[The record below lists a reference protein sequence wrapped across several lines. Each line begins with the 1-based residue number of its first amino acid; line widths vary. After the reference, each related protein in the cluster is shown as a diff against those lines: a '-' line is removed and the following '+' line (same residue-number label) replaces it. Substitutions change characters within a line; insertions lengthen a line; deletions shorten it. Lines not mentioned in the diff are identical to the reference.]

1 MALSTARWTAPAAFA
16 LHLLLAL
23 FLLRDGAEPGR
34 VLVAGEPLARS
45 LPWSAVLADEAPRNH
60 YAGDQ
65 VRVAYPYLLEAARVY
80 AGEASW
86 SWTSRGGGGQPW
98 VGNMSSAMFHPLTA
112 LAAVLPVA
120 RVPWVA
126 GVLVLA
132 LSAQFTFLFLRRRD
146 ASPGAALAGSL
157 AFGFGGHQVLWLQ
170 YAHSHTLLALPFCFW
185 AVELVVQDR
194 SRRRVALLAAGFA
207 LLVLGGHPETAWS
220 AGAVAGLWALYRL
233 WDAHG
238 RFLVLVAVLLGAAL
252 AAVQWMP
259 FLEYALQSHGLWLRR
274 AEAARGGAGVSLGAA
289 SIYALFLLAALALLR
304 LSAEGGLVKRVLAVA
319 AGVLA
324 LVMARRMGLAV
335 SAVVPLL
342 PDLYGSPADGGAFHG
357 AQDYPGLNSA
367 YAGALPVLLLPV
379 GALLGLGG
387 GFVRFFAV
395 AALLLWGAAFH
406 LPAVEGLVRNLP
418 GFAQLEK
425 TRLLG
430 PVGFL
435 VACGGALVLDALCRT
450 QLKPGV
456 RGAGLRVAL
465 TCALVLGGA
474 ALVLRVPV
482 DPHGGRTV
490 VAGLVEPQPRDVFD
504 GTAPVTIAFDLP
516 RPAEDLRVMV
526 DGRVLRSGP
535 AQASLPGQPIQVR
548 YDAQRGEEGR
558 KRLRVEA
565 EVGGRVQVIAD
576 QPLILRRE
584 RRVAARDVACVL
596 AAALLAL
603 LLCGR
608 RRAWG
613 PAAAVVLV
621 AADVLSFGD
630 GWNAATPAAGLYPP
644 TRTGEFLRGQPG
656 PFRIWTEGNV
666 LPPDTQFAEG
676 LDHVLS
682 ADSLGYHRT
691 YQWLLAAQV
700 DMDAC
705 ATFSMSR
712 ETVDYAHPLFDTL
725 DVRYVLTDPGTDLS
739 DVPGLRLAHEG
750 EARAWE
756 NTDSAGR
763 AWVVGQALDLRTDDP
778 VRRAELA
785 ASRPDPRVTALL
797 EQPPPALGGRGSAR
811 VLRHLGSEVHVQV
824 ECDGPVLLVLA
835 ENRGPGWTASVD
847 GGPERP
853 TLACDVAWQAVEVPA
868 GSHAVVFRLASPAL
882 RWGAGISA
890 FAALLWLLLLLLPR
904 HLS

>member
-1 MALSTARWTAPAAFA
+1 VALSTARWTAPAAFV

-23 FLLRDGAEPGR
+23 FLLRDGARPGH
-34 VLVAGEPLARS
+34 VLVAGESLARS
-45 LPWSAVLADEAPRNH
+45 LPWSAVLPDEPARNRFV
-60 YAGDQ
+60 GDQ
-65 VRVAYPYLLEAARVY
+65 VRIFYPYLLEAAHVY

-86 SWTSRGGGGQPW
+86 AWTPRGGGGQPW
-98 VGNMSSAMFHPLTA
+98 VGNMTSSMFHPLTA
-112 LAAVLPVA
+112 LAAVLPVG

-132 LSAQFTFLFLRRRD
+132 LSAQFTYLFLRRRD
-146 ASPGAALAGSL
+146 VSPGAALAGSL

-170 YAHSHTLLALPFCFW
+170 YALSHTLLALPFCFW
-185 AVELVVQDR
+185 TVELLVQDR

-252 AAVQWMP
+252 SAVQWMP

-289 SIYALFLLAALALLR
+289 AIYALFLLAALALLR
-304 LSAEGGLVKRVLAVA
+304 LSAEGGLVKRVLAVG

-335 SAVVPLL
+335 SSVVPLL
-342 PDLYGSPADGGAFHG
+342 PDLYGSPAAGGTFTG

-367 YAGALPVLLLPV
+367 YVGALPVLLLAL
-379 GALLGLGG
+379 GALVGLGG

-395 AALLLWGAAFH
+395 GALLLWGAAFH
-406 LPAVEGLVRNLP
+406 LPAVEGLVRHLP
-418 GFAQLEK
+418 GFAQLEP

-435 VACGGALVLDALCRT
+435 VACGGALVLDALCRP

-456 RGAGLRVAL
+456 RGAALRIAL

-490 VAGLVEPQPRDVFD
+490 VAGLIEPQPRDVFD
-504 GTAPVTIAFDLP
+504 GTAPVTIAFHLP
-516 RPAEDLRVMV
+516 RPAETLRVMV
-526 DGRVLRSGP
+526 DGRVLRSE
-535 AQASLPGQPIQVR
+535 AAAASLPGQPVR
-548 YDAQRGEEGR
+548 VQYDAQRGEEGR
-558 KRLRVEA
+558 QRLRVVA
-565 EVGGRVQVIAD
+565 ESGGQVQVIAD

-603 LLCGR
+603 LLCSR

-630 GWNAATPAAGLYPP
+630 GWNAATPSAELYPP
-644 TRTGEFLRGQPG
+644 TRTGEFLRAQPG
-656 PFRIWTEGNV
+656 PFRIWTEGNS

-676 LDHVLS
+676 VDHVLS
-682 ADSLGYHRT
+682 YDNLGYHRT
-691 YQWLLAAQV
+691 YQWLLAAKV
-700 DMDAC
+700 DMDAF

-712 ETVDYAHPLFDTL
+712 ETADYAHPLFDTL

-756 NTDSAGR
+756 NTDNAGR
-763 AWVVGQALDLRTDDP
+763 AWVVGHALDLRTDDP
-778 VRRAELA
+778 ARRAELQ

-797 EQPPPALGGRGSAR
+797 EQPPPELGGRGSAR

-853 TLACDVAWQAVEVPA
+853 TLACDVAWQAAEVPA
-868 GSHAVVFRLASPAL
+868 GSHEVVFRLASLAL

-890 FAALLWLLLLLLPR
+890 IAALLWLLLLLLPR